1 MKSYTHKFILFAFVL
16 FSCQANETI
25 SPEQSFN
32 KIYNESSFSDFE
44 AADIQQLDDGGYLL
58 LGITSNSFS
67 GKVGVPYLLRTDRE
81 GNLLW
86 DTNKATLLK
95 DFFNPIPNFKK
106 KDDNYFFF
114 CFDNKSKS
122 IVLLK
127 INDANQDISIQK
139 TFNELKGDLVYVSE
153 TPDKGLLLMLLSESC
168 GSGKQPELVKLDI
181 NFGIQWRKCYPYTA
195 IPSINTI
202 TQKIN
207 PNYFFNGFFEAD
219 GQLRYFMAFLNTNNT
234 SLILYTDANGNLLGS
249 TQTSFLLN
257 SMSQVREKEFIMT
270 YIRQNDTNIAPR
282 VTLNVNAY
290 ESPAIFGNTFHE
302 INSEKRIIT
311 KKMTLNGKNVIIVAC
326 TLENIPIRIYAFDAQ
341 TQVLLGTL
349 TLGRVNPY
357 EIADI
362 IQTTDGGL
370 AVLANTLVADRFIR
384 LALLKIS
391 PREITNLVNE

>member
-1 MKSYTHKFILFAFVL
+1 MKSYIYKFILFIFVL
-16 FSCQANETI
+16 FSCQANETV

-32 KIYNESSFSDFE
+32 KIYNEGSFSDFE
-44 AADIQQLDDGGYLL
+44 GANIQQLDDEGYLL
-58 LGITSNSFS
+58 LGIVSNSFS
-67 GKVGVPYLLRTDRE
+67 GKVGVPYLLRTDKN

-86 DTNKATLLK
+86 DTNKTNLLQT
-95 DFFNPIPNFKK
+95 FFNPIPNFKK
-106 KDDNYFFF
+106 KDGSYFFF
-114 CFDNKSKS
+114 CRNNADKS

-127 INDANQDISIQK
+127 INDANQSISVQR

-168 GSGKQPELVKLDI
+168 DSGKQPELVKLDI
-181 NFGIQWRKCYPYTA
+181 NFDIQWRKCYPYTA
-195 IPSINTI
+195 IPSINII
-202 TQKIN
+202 TQKITL
-207 PNYFFNGFFEAD
+207 NYFFNGIFEAD
-219 GQLRYFMAFLNTNNT
+219 GQVRYFMTFLTPNNT
-234 SLILYTDANGNLLGS
+234 SFVLYTDASGNLLGS

-257 SMSQVREKEFIMT
+257 SLAQVSGKEFAMT
-270 YIRQNDTNIAPR
+270 YIRQNDTNIVPKVALSIN
-282 VTLNVNAY
+282 TN

-311 KKMTLNGKNVIIVAC
+311 KKMTLNGKNVIIFAC

-341 TQVLLGTL
+341 TEVLLGTL

-362 IQTTDGGL
+362 IQTADGGL
-370 AVLANTLVADRFIR
+370 AILANTLVADRFIR

-391 PREITNLVNE
+391 PKEIINLVN

>member
-1 MKSYTHKFILFAFVL
+1 MKSYIHKFILFTFIL
-16 FSCQANETI
+16 FSCQANEAV

-44 AADIQQLDDGGYLL
+44 AANIQQLDDGGYLL
-58 LGITSNSFS
+58 LGTTNNSFS
-67 GKVGVPYLLRTDRE
+67 GKVGVPYLLRTDKN

-86 DTNKATLLK
+86 DTNKTNLLQT
-95 DFFNPIPNFKK
+95 FFNPIPNFKK
-106 KDDNYFFF
+106 KDGSYFFF
-114 CFDNKSKS
+114 CRNNADKS

-127 INDANQDISIQK
+127 INDANQGISVQR

-168 GSGKQPELVKLDI
+168 GSDKQPELVKLDI
-181 NFGIQWRKCYPYTA
+181 NFDIQWRKCYPYTA
-195 IPSINTI
+195 TPSINII
-202 TQKIN
+202 TQKITL
-207 PNYFFNGFFEAD
+207 NYFFNGFFEAD
-219 GQLRYFMAFLNTNNT
+219 GQIRYFMAFLTPNNT
-234 SLILYTDANGNLLGS
+234 SLVLYTDANGNLLGS

-257 SMSQVREKEFIMT
+257 SLDQIREKEFAMT
-270 YIRQNDTNIAPR
+270 YIKQKDTNIVPK
-282 VTLNVNAY
+282 VTLNINAN

-311 KKMTLNGKNVIIVAC
+311 KKMTLNGKNVIIFAC

-362 IQTTDGGL
+362 IQTADGGL

-391 PREITNLVNE
+391 PKEIINLVN